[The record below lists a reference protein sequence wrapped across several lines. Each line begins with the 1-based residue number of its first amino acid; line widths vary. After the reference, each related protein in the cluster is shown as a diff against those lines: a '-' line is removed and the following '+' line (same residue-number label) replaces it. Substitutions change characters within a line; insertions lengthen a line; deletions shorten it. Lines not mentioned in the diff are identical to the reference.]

1 LPNDP
6 FQILGEAEMS
16 QAVNVVTSSLK
27 TKRIYRK
34 GNPLSDAEKQ
44 RAAIARKRTTLKEV
58 KVFIEPQL
66 KEYLMSM
73 CDQDGLTQAEI
84 LTRLIERE
92 ARSRNYS

>member
-1 LPNDP
+1 
-6 FQILGEAEMS
+6 MS
-16 QAVNVVTSSLK
+16 QIVNAVTSSLK

-44 RAAIARKRTTLKEV
+44 RAAIARKRSTLKEV

>member
-1 LPNDP
+1 LQNDP

-16 QAVNVVTSSLK
+16 QAVNAVTSSLK